1 MNFSTE
7 VLSRASTRLAGLRA
21 DHESRYHS
29 RRAEAYRQVPRIQAI
44 DRQMQLN
51 MVQAAFAAFDQGAQ

>member
-29 RRAEAYRQVPRIQAI
+29 RRAAAYDGNIGCFS
-44 DRQMQLN
+44 M
-51 MVQAAFAAFDQGAQ
+51 FAGQS